1 MTRIAFLG
9 LGVMGSAMAA
19 NLARAGAVVIGWNRT
34 ADRPS
39 VAVAAA
45 AGVTIAPTVGA
56 AVETADLVFSCLGD
70 VPDVEQVLLG
80 EAVANA
86 PAGTLFVDF
95 TTIGSVGAI
104 AIGQALQ
111 SRGFEFLD
119 APVSGGDV
127 GAQQGTLTIMVGGA
141 AAAFDRAL
149 PWLQGMGKTIR
160 HCGPIGSGQAVKLCN
175 QVLAAGHMLAL
186 CEALQLA
193 KAQQLDPQLVIDVCS
208 TGAAGSWALTNL
220 GPKILADD
228 LAPGFAIAHMQ
239 KDLRLVAEALG
250 DRSLPLTALADRVFQ
265 TVAALDDGTGATQG
279 TQAAIRAYQNQPPN
293 PASSMQ

>member
-1 MTRIAFLG
+1 
-9 LGVMGSAMAA
+9 MGSAMAA

-80 EAVANA
+80 EAAASA
-86 PAGTLFVDF
+86 PADTLFVDF

-104 AIGQALQ
+104 AIGQALE
-111 SRGFEFLD
+111 SHGFEFLD

-265 TVAALDDGTGATQG
+265 TVAALDDGIGATQG
-279 TQAAIRAYQNQPPN
+279 TQAAIRAYRDK
-293 PASSMQ
+293 SLDT